1 MCVCCLVATS
11 SASDAALLLHRLQAF
26 VRLQLTVAQTPT
38 CPSDRPPSLSTP
50 ARPTRA
56 PSPYAS
62 RLSPTHRRRWHYSST
77 PERSSDDS
85 SDILYPAAP
94 VRTPTSPRYPQ
105 MPGYV
110 DSAETYA
117 SMFESDD
124 GRRTVRL
131 APRPQLRIANAP

>member
-1 MCVCCLVATS
+1 
-11 SASDAALLLHRLQAF
+11 
-26 VRLQLTVAQTPT
+26 
-38 CPSDRPPSLSTP
+38 
-50 ARPTRA
+50 
-56 PSPYAS
+56 
-62 RLSPTHRRRWHYSST
+62 
-77 PERSSDDS
+77 
-85 SDILYPAAP
+85 
-94 VRTPTSPRYPQ
+94 